1 MQRTRRFPI
10 PARSVCL
17 GAAALAAACAQA
29 ETITWT
35 GAAGPA
41 QPFWDVTT
49 NWSPPLL
56 ESEFAAP
63 GTDWLELGP
72 HDTTLRSGQYAA
84 AGVRGGGTLS
94 VTGGL
99 LALDSQ
105 PGSSLGALRFTG
117 GVLMSPRWAVGSLH
131 WSGGSFSG
139 YSPSAQHGEVT
150 VTGSAHI
157 AGSADRR
164 AAAFSF
170 GGDALWDGTG
180 TVTQRGL
187 QHVDTPA
194 RFMDHATA
202 GGHQWVLEGGGTY
215 RIDGAYEKTGAAAS
229 TVTIE
234 RFSGFVNHGLLA
246 VREGSS
252 QWNVG
257 AVLRD
262 DFYPHPTSS
271 WLNAGRIEVAGG
283 SLHARLA
290 HADASHTGQV
300 TVRDGSMR
308 VDLDRT
314 QLVST
319 GDWTVGERGTLTFS
333 APDGVIPWRQ
343 VDLRRGVVHVDGQ
356 LVVDGASVH
365 MTAPDV
371 KLTGSGTLFITEGGR
386 FNAVRNSSSTSATPR
401 LSIAQI
407 RNAGTMVLDASS
419 SWLHVDG
426 ELHNQGELRA
436 FRGRTIVH
444 GELDNTGFVSVW
456 RAASIELRGGFRQW
470 RNGVLEGGRYDVFNG
485 KLILPASAEVLTVN
499 RGDITMRGLGAI
511 VRPDGRGAF
520 EDLRLNEGRLALRT
534 ISLSVNGPLENR
546 GFLELA
552 LTTPWGDPSPYAFE
566 LDGVYTQR
574 GADAQTWLHGK
585 MVSHGVVFHEGTF
598 GVGTEGLWGP
608 AEFDAPYVEFGDT
621 TIRLLGST
629 SIQQLFVTGTA
640 RLDGFVEMDF
650 SSYIGPGHAPLGRH
664 RFLVAGDIQG
674 RFDGYSAGLDSTLYR
689 TALVYGDD
697 YVELYVAA
705 VPEPGT
711 YALMA
716 LGLAGLAWRGR
727 RSAAAGSYLGAVSSL

>member
-1 MQRTRRFPI
+1 MQRPRRFSF
-10 PARSVCL
+10 PARSVYF
-17 GAAALAAACAQA
+17 GAAALAAACAHA

-41 QPFWDVTT
+41 QPFWDVIT
-49 NWSPPLL
+49 NWSPPLP

-157 AGSADRR
+157 TGSADRR

-170 GGDALWDGTG
+170 GGDTLWDGTG

-194 RFMDHATA
+194 RFTDHATA
-202 GGHQWVLEGGGTY
+202 GGHEWVLEGGGTY
-215 RIDGAYEKTGAAAS
+215 RIDGAYEKTGGAAS

-234 RFSGFVNHGLLA
+234 RFSGFANHGLLT
-246 VREGSS
+246 VREGAL

-262 DFYPHPTSS
+262 DYLYPGPTSS
-271 WLNAGRIEVAGG
+271 WLNAGRIDVAGG
-283 SLHARLA
+283 SLRTRLA
-290 HADASHTGQV
+290 YANASHTGQV

-333 APDGVIPWRQ
+333 APDGVIPWRE

-356 LVVDGASVH
+356 LVVDGAGVN
-365 MTAPDV
+365 MTVPDV

-386 FNAVRNSSSTSATPR
+386 FEAVRNSRSPSAR
-401 LSIAQI
+401 VSIARI
-407 RNAGTMVLDASS
+407 RNAGTMVLNGVDI
-419 SWLHVDG
+419 DG
-426 ELHNQGELRA
+426 ELRNQGVLRVVP
-436 FRGRTIVH
+436 GGTTVH
-444 GELDNTGFVSVW
+444 GKLDNTGLVSVG
-456 RAASIELRGGFRQW
+456 RLASMDLRGGLEQW
-470 RNGVLEGGRYDVFNG
+470 RNGVLEGGRYELLGGRLF
-485 KLILPASAEVLTVN
+485 LPTSAEVLTVN
-499 RGDITMRGLGAI
+499 RGDITIRQLGAI
-511 VRPDGRGAF
+511 GAIARRDGRAVF
-520 EDLRLNEGRLALRT
+520 EDLQLNEGRLALEF
-534 ISLSVNGPLENR
+534 LSVNGPLENR
-546 GFLELA
+546 GFLEVA
-552 LTTPWGDPSPYAFE
+552 RTSPRGDSSSSTFR
-566 LDGVYTQR
+566 LNGVYTQR
-574 GADAQTWLHGK
+574 GADAQTWLGGK
-585 MVSHGVVFHEGTF
+585 MVSHGVVFHEGTV
-598 GVGTEGLWGP
+598 GVGAEGLWGP

-650 SSYIGPGHAPLGRH
+650 SSYIGPGHAPLGRY
-664 RFLVAGDIQG
+664 RFLVAGDIEG

-697 YVELYVAA
+697 YVELYVAS

-727 RSAAAGSYLGAVSSL
+727 RRAAAGAYLGATTSR